1 MLHCWE
7 TDSKDRPTFSDIVSS
22 LSVALTGLV
31 GYMDIG
37 AFGEKAEPKPLD
49 PETSDK
55 PKSDSDTSVKDRF
68 EGKINDDS

>member
-7 TDSKDRPTFSDIVSS
+7 TDPQDRPTFSDIVSS

-37 AFGEKAEPKPLD
+37 AFGEKDEPKPLD

-55 PKSDSDTSVKDRF
+55 LKSDSDTSVKDRF
-68 EGKINDDS
+68 EGKLNDDS